1 MQRVFIT
8 HSCSLQKSSRLE
20 PSIKKCGD
28 ATVSQLL
35 QRRKGPSVKSNHV
48 KSATGTILQFYLSQP
63 NSPKPC
69 RESISSS
76 LSRKSRSSSVNV
88 STRVY
93 LDLTRTKN
101 EIVCSRRTCL
111 LTSLIPCQE
120 LKRLSPM
127 QEMCAGNL
135 DINQQPL
142 CLAKKTKR
150 RGKVFGL
157 TY

>member
-1 MQRVFIT
+1 MHRVFIT

-111 LTSLIPCQE
+111 LTSDPLPRIEKIVSHARNVCLKLRHQSTTPLFAQE
-120 LKRLSPM
+120 
-127 QEMCAGNL
+127 N
-135 DINQQPL
+135 
-142 CLAKKTKR
+142 
-150 RGKVFGL
+150 
-157 TY
+157 

>member
-1 MQRVFIT
+1 MHRVFIT

-111 LTSLIPCQE
+111 LTSDPLPRIEKIVSHARNVCWKLRHQSTTPLFAQE
-120 LKRLSPM
+120 
-127 QEMCAGNL
+127 N
-135 DINQQPL
+135 
-142 CLAKKTKR
+142 
-150 RGKVFGL
+150 
-157 TY
+157 